1 MHVVAAALEMAWHP
15 YFNPGTANTR
25 MDYEHPL
32 NRPLFI
38 ALFKQT
44 QASSNALSDCRR
56 SVSATLLI
64 AERRCPLCSR
74 SLAWVLSQ
82 MTNGSRHTSV
92 HTQCKTCSCFT
103 LSQMHKCTKKNY
115 KPLCTGQAEYVTVQ
129 QQRIK
134 TATVRHHELLQVLM
148 QFQVMFSCFAFW
160 MV

>member
-64 AERRCPLCSR
+64 AKRRCPLCW
-74 SLAWVLSQ
+74 SLGWVLLQ
-82 MTNGSRHTSV
+82 MTNCLQYTNV
-92 HTQCKTCSCFT
+92 HTLCKTC
-103 LSQMHKCTKKNY
+103 N
-115 KPLCTGQAEYVTVQ
+115 
-129 QQRIK
+129 
-134 TATVRHHELLQVLM
+134 
-148 QFQVMFSCFAFW
+148 
-160 MV
+160 

>member
-1 MHVVAAALEMAWHP
+1 MAWHP

-64 AERRCPLCSR
+64 AERCCPLCW
-74 SLAWVLSQ
+74 SLARVLSQ
-82 MTNGSRHTSV
+82 RTNCDYVQIYIHNVKHAMYKHNLQKYTSV
-92 HTQCKTCSCFT
+92 QSINTSPCA
-103 LSQMHKCTKKNY
+103 
-115 KPLCTGQAEYVTVQ
+115 CTGYANFLTVQ
-129 QQRIK
+129 QERIK
-134 TATVRHHELLQVLM
+134 TAKTRQHEFSRWSCNVR
-148 QFQVMFSCFAFW
+148 SCSIAFHLDGSR
-160 MV
+160 